1 LITVLYIGVS
11 PGSQSNTFSLMSQP
25 RFFMA
30 KVNAEQRIL
39 LQSQTNEGKIKRPKP
54 GGIPNSGLRS
64 RLTKYV

>member
-1 LITVLYIGVS
+1 
-11 PGSQSNTFSLMSQP
+11 MSQP

>member
-1 LITVLYIGVS
+1 MNCPVKVRH
-11 PGSQSNTFSLMSQP
+11 QSNFYGG
-25 RFFMA
+25 FFMA